1 VSLDNNNSSN
11 MEFKHVVFHAAR
23 DGKLR
28 RLKVFLDHRPRDEV
42 VQLVS
47 ATTNGATPLVLSCRN
62 GHKEV
67 VEYLVERCRAD
78 VEQAGS
84 VTFDGETIEGA
95 PPLWCAA
102 AAGHTDI
109 VKLLVERGANVNSTT
124 KTNSTPLRAACFDG
138 HYEIVQF
145 LVERGADIEVANR
158 HGHTCLM
165 IACYKG
171 HYKIAKFL
179 ISIEADV
186 NRKSVKGNTALHDCA
201 ESGSLD
207 IMKLLLANKA
217 KIDVDAYGMT
227 PLLAASVTGHMHI
240 VEYLIANHE
249 LVSRQERIDALELLG
264 ATFVDKKRDMLGSYK
279 LWKRAMEERY
289 DDGELV
295 CPKVVLASPIAAYEN
310 TVEVQSLEQLEDII
324 SDPDEMRMQALLV
337 RERIL
342 GPAHPDTSYYIRY
355 RGAVYADMGHFERCI
370 TLWMYA
376 LDMQQ
381 KMLEPLSLMTQSS
394 LLSFAEL
401 FSYMMSEGRSRNNNA
416 GNAGAAAPA
425 AAAGQH
431 QMAAAAAAAAHHGG
445 GVGNNAGA
453 AAAAPPQFQQQENNG
468 NNRNGR
474 AAGGGVGGGQQVPNA
489 PNHSSSSPPNHPPV
503 NFCDI
508 MTVFEKAVA
517 EVRVG
522 QETLGKVAPTASQS
536 SPTAAAAAADR
547 DVTYFNRTLIIILH
561 LVCLLTK
568 LLPHLDE
575 EQTFKVKKAVYEF
588 LRIGARG
595 RNGCTPLHLACS
607 RDSSA
612 VGRYP
617 ICQFPSVEVVRLLL
631 ECGADPN
638 AKDKSTDGN
647 TALHVT
653 AFGKGQKSGGENSS
667 SLNPGVVQ
675 ALLEGG
681 AHFDAVNNKGKSF
694 ETLLKGQPV
703 HEVVNVAKHTSLQC
717 LAAKVIKANN
727 IPHRQGGVLAKAL
740 VEFVDMH

>member
-1 VSLDNNNSSN
+1 
-11 MEFKHVVFHAAR
+11 MEFRNVVFNAAR

-42 VQLVS
+42 EQLVS
-47 ATTNGATPLVLSCRN
+47 ARTNGATPLVLSCRN

-102 AAGHTDI
+102 AAGHTQI

-138 HYEIVQF
+138 HFEIVQF

-171 HYKIAKFL
+171 HYKIAKYL
-179 ISIEADV
+179 IDIQADV

-201 ESGSLD
+201 ESGSLE
-207 IMKLLLANKA
+207 IMKLLLANEA

-227 PLLAASVTGHMHI
+227 PLLAASVTGHIHI
-240 VEYLIANHE
+240 VEYLIAKHD

-279 LWKRAMEERY
+279 LWKRAMEERFVE
-289 DDGELV
+289 DELV
-295 CPKVVLASPIAAYEN
+295 CPKIVLASPIAAYEN
-310 TVEVQSLEQLEDII
+310 TVEVQTLAGLEEII

-381 KMLEPLSLMTQSS
+381 KMLEPLSPMTQSS

-401 FSYMMSEGRSRNNNA
+401 FSYMMSEGRARGGLHNRENNQ
-416 GNAGAAAPA
+416 
-425 AAAGQH
+425 QH
-431 QMAAAAAAAAHHGG
+431 QQEQPPPPP
-445 GVGNNAGA
+445 
-453 AAAAPPQFQQQENNG
+453 PPQNH
-468 NNRNGR
+468 NNRGGRQGHNGQ
-474 AAGGGVGGGQQVPNA
+474 GQAQQGPNA

-503 NFCDI
+503 NFRDI
-508 MTVFEKAVA
+508 MTVFEKAVS

-522 QETLGKVAPTASQS
+522 QETLGKAPTV
-536 SPTAAAAAADR
+536 DR
-547 DVTYFNRTLIIILH
+547 DITYFNRTLIIILH

-568 LLPHLDE
+568 LLPHLNE
-575 EQTFKVKKAVYEF
+575 EESFKVKKSVYEF
-588 LRIGARG
+588 LKIGARG

-617 ICQFPSVEVVRLLL
+617 ICQFPSVEVINLLI
-631 ECGADPN
+631 ECGADPSV
-638 AKDKSTDGN
+638 KDTSIDRN
-647 TALHVT
+647 NALHVT
-653 AFGKGQKSGGENSS
+653 ANGKPSK
-667 SLNPGVVQ
+667 PAVVK
-675 ALLEGG
+675 ALLDGG
-681 AHFDAVNNKGKSF
+681 AHFDAINESRKTF
-694 ETLLKGQPV
+694 AQLLRGQPV
-703 HEVVNVAKHTSLQC
+703 HEVVNVVQHTNLQC
-717 LAAKVIKANN
+717 LAAKVIKQQH
-727 IPHRQGGVLAKAL
+727 IPYQDVLAKKLA
-740 VEFVDMH
+740 EFVDIH